1 MTTAIQLNDALS
13 KLATLLDLNA
23 DDLIQYAASDTIGG
37 YSPVSGQSLWP
48 IGSIFD
54 VEGRV
59 LFAVVRAMKPLNVFN
74 LGVYHG
80 ASVAH
85 IAAALKANGNPKARV
100 YAVDR
105 EPVDTSAIAED
116 LLPYVKFVESD
127 AAAFLQER
135 WPAKVSVI
143 FEDLQHEEEPTR
155 EVWEILKSKLN
166 IGGIAIAHDY
176 AHPLVGPAM
185 QAALEGAEID
195 GGLPLLISPSDC
207 GLYCWRQSSDV

>member
-1 MTTAIQLNDALS
+1 MTEQIQLNDALTQ
-13 KLATLLDLNA
+13 LATLLDLNA
-23 DDLIQYAASDTIGG
+23 DDLIQFASADDIGG
-37 YSPVSGQSLWP
+37 YSPVPGQALWP

-59 LFAVVRAMKPLNVFN
+59 LFAVVRAMRPLNVFN

-105 EPVDTSAIAED
+105 EPVDTSGIAED
-116 LLPYVKFVESD
+116 LLPFIKFVESD
-127 AAAFLQER
+127 AAAFLRER
-135 WPAKVSVI
+135 WPAKTMCI

-155 EVWEILKSKLN
+155 EVWTIIKEKLN
-166 IGGIAIAHDY
+166 LGGVALAHDY
-176 AHPLVGPAM
+176 AHPLVGSAM
-185 QAALEGAEID
+185 QAALEGAEIE